1 MGLELSSCQFCSQPA
16 QKQLQTHFL
25 QMTGKWRVDFFAP
38 QHTRPYHCNRKINLM
53 QQPELGQQ
61 LAALRKQQN
70 LTQEEL
76 VAKSHVS
83 VRTIQRIEAGEVLP
97 RLSTVKILWRALGA
111 EYTFKTTTPTT
122 METIDHHP
130 QHQHQQ
136 QMLTAVIAGVLYLVF
151 EIALSVLDFAW
162 LSSTANR
169 SESLYWIYGTFT
181 LCMVVSYIFFARGF
195 LLLARLFE
203 NKLLTVATFL
213 MILAVGASGLL
224 GVVTFSASMEEA
236 IVPYVILAMVA
247 GICSL
252 VFGIALLRLQD
263 GMGGWAK
270 VAGILEIVM
279 GCALITVL
287 LFFVALVVLIPATV
301 VEILLLY
308 HGYEY
313 LSKSRTQL
321 A

>member
-1 MGLELSSCQFCSQPA
+1 
-16 QKQLQTHFL
+16 
-25 QMTGKWRVDFFAP
+25 
-38 QHTRPYHCNRKINLM
+38 M

-76 VAKSHVS
+76 VEKSHVS

-111 EYTFKTTTPTT
+111 EYTFNTTHPTHMQT
-122 METIDHHP
+122 VNHP

-136 QMLTAVIAGVLYLVF
+136 QLLVAVVAGAVYLVF
-151 EIALSVLDFAW
+151 ELALTAMDLAW
-162 LSSTANR
+162 LTSSGSRTEGLRWMYITLTAGMIGAYM
-169 SESLYWIYGTFT
+169 L
-181 LCMVVSYIFFARGF
+181 FARGF

-203 NKLLTVATFL
+203 NKLLTVAAVL
-213 MILAVGASGLL
+213 MMLAVAASGF
-224 GVVTFSASMEEA
+224 VDVAMFRTSMEELSLPYAILA
-236 IVPYVILAMVA
+236 IVV

-252 VFGIALLRLQD
+252 LFGIALLRLQD
-263 GMGGWAK
+263 GMGGLAK

-287 LFFVALVVLIPATV
+287 LFFIALAVVIPATV

-313 LSKSRTQL
+313 VSKSRTQL

>member
-1 MGLELSSCQFCSQPA
+1 
-16 QKQLQTHFL
+16 
-25 QMTGKWRVDFFAP
+25 
-38 QHTRPYHCNRKINLM
+38 M

-61 LAALRKQQN
+61 LAALRKQHN

-76 VAKSHVS
+76 VEKSHVS
-83 VRTIQRIEAGEVLP
+83 VRTIQRIEAGEVIP

-111 EYTFKTTTPTT
+111 EYTLKTTTPTT
-122 METIDHHP
+122 MEITDQHP

-136 QMLTAVIAGVLYLVF
+136 QMLTAVIAGALYLVF
-151 EIALSVLDFAW
+151 EIALSAMDFAW
-162 LSSTANR
+162 LSSNANR
-169 SESLYWIYGTFT
+169 SESLHWVYGTLT
-181 LCMVVSYIFFARGF
+181 LCMVVSYVFFARGF
-195 LLLARLFE
+195 LLLAKLFE
-203 NKLLTVATFL
+203 NNLLTVASIL
-213 MILAVGASGLL
+213 MILAVAASGLL
-224 GVVTFSASMEEA
+224 TVTTFSISMEEA
-236 IVPYVILAMVA
+236 AVPFVILAMVV

-252 VFGIALLRLQD
+252 TFGIALLRLQD
-263 GMGGWAK
+263 SMGSWAK

-279 GCALITVL
+279 GCALVTVL
-287 LFFVALVVLIPATV
+287 LFFVALLVLIPATV